1 MTMTSTAA
9 WRNWQ
14 SKEAGGGG
22 WGAGLHAGPLDGRWS
37 RPSARAVPMGV
48 VVWLPCRKDARFFT
62 PHSRRLPACLLVTW
76 LRPSSPGSGATRAGF
91 CLASLSKLRWGWGG
105 VLARPLEAVLRMGE
119 SWRFQK
125 LGPLEHRLQA
135 KADGDS
141 GLSRDLT
148 RAGAGPRPGHLK
160 PLGRLPFSQGP
171 VFACPRVPPIP
182 LSEDFWHHLVQPGSS
197 CPSPAVSPYGPG
209 APQGLAGIPG
219 RRLFQKRWL
228 GSARSAVA
236 GGGVMWPAA
245 RRRGGGVELAGRAA
259 LSCRAGD
266 RGPGDDGLAQAVG
279 WSRVAPDL
287 AGPRPSSPDSCPWG
301 PLSCLR
307 SRINGRS
314 FWEAWWP
321 VSPSSYSTD
330 WEWGSE

>member
-37 RPSARAVPMGV
+37 RPSARAVPTGV

-76 LRPSSPGSGATRAGF
+76 LRPSSPGSGVTRAGF
-91 CLASLSKLRWGWGG
+91 CRASLSKLRWGWGG

-119 SWRFQK
+119 SWHFQK

-141 GLSRDLT
+141 GLSRGLA

-160 PLGRLPFSQGP
+160 PLGRLPFSRGP
-171 VFACPRVPPIP
+171 VFACPGSPRFLSPRISCTMSCSLGPAAPPRP
-182 LSEDFWHHLVQPGSS
+182 FHLMVLEPPRDWQESLGGSS
-197 CPSPAVSPYGPG
+197 SRRDGWVLRGQLWPG
-209 APQGLAGIPG
+209 VGSRGLLLGEGAAAWSWQGRPILQG
-219 RRLFQKRWL
+219 
-228 GSARSAVA
+228 
-236 GGGVMWPAA
+236 
-245 RRRGGGVELAGRAA
+245 
-259 LSCRAGD
+259 GD

-279 WSRVAPDL
+279 WSHVAPDL

-301 PLSCLR
+301 PLSCLC

-314 FWEAWWP
+314 FWEGSWP
-321 VSPSSYSTD
+321 LSPLSYSTD
-330 WEWGSE
+330 WE